1 MRVILVT
8 PSVGIGPDSDAG
20 VFIGPLAREL
30 HTLGAT
36 VRVVSLGVNPDVGAG
51 VDVRVVGRGEI
62 AASGWPR
69 LIGSLMRAP
78 GLRHAIADELKGAS
92 GSVVHAQWCFPSG
105 LALPEGGAC
114 VLTVHGPDIR
124 LMERSAVA
132 RALGRKAARRADLLT
147 TVSEPLAESLQR
159 LSRIHVA
166 AESVRAMPVDSTGLP
181 WSSGGKG
188 ALVLARLT
196 LESRVHLAL
205 EALQLLAQLDQKLHL
220 TIAGSGPDKSRLEK
234 LAEHLEI
241 RSLVEFTEAPT
252 REAARK
258 LLAQSDVLIDP
269 AVGLGFARQQ
279 VEAAMCGVPVVACW
293 DSGGSLGHSRGG
305 ALMRLVLPTA
315 EAIADGVL
323 DVRTETEGPEH
334 RRKLAMAL
342 RDEFSADAVA
352 KRCVLW
358 YEEAL
363 RRARRG

>member
-8 PSVGIGPDSDAG
+8 PSVGIGPESDAG

-30 HTLGAT
+30 NALGAT
-36 VRVVSLGVNPDVGAG
+36 VRVLSLGVNPDVGPG
-51 VDVRVVGRGEI
+51 VDVRVVGRREI
-62 AASGWPR
+62 PAGGWPR
-69 LIGSLMRAP
+69 LLGSLWRAP
-78 GLRHAIADELKGAS
+78 ALRLAIADELKAG

-105 LALPEGGAC
+105 MAIPDGAPC

-124 LMERSAVA
+124 LMERSVVA
-132 RALGRKAARRADLLT
+132 RALGRQAARRADLLT

-181 WSSGGKG
+181 WSTGGKG

-196 LESRVHLAL
+196 ADSRVHLAL
-205 EALQLLAQLDQKLHL
+205 EALQLLVQLDQRLPL
-220 TIAGSGPDKSRLEK
+220 TIAGAGPERPRLEK
-234 LAEHLEI
+234 LAEHLDI

-334 RRKLAMAL
+334 RRSLATAL
-342 RDEFSADAVA
+342 RDEFSAGAVA
-352 KRCVLW
+352 RRCMKW

-363 RRARRG
+363 RRARHH